1 MRSSRDIGELIVTLR
16 FVFQRGG
23 VRGRVE
29 GVRGAEQRGCFCGG
43 GAGWAA
49 AVREELLRGVAR
61 GGRHDGGRG
70 GGVPPPP

>member
-29 GVRGAEQRGCFCGG
+29 GVRGAE
-43 GAGWAA
+43 
-49 AVREELLRGVAR
+49 
-61 GGRHDGGRG
+61 
-70 GGVPPPP
+70 